1 MNTRQGSFRVKSTC
15 LQIELGRPYDKRQGI
30 PPPDQSTP
38 DCYLQLN
45 AIRGTAIIKNLQY
58 STAKVNNINS
68 NHFIQYCEISN
79 MDQGEPGLDYD
90 DANLNPLVCD
100 ICSKSFDSLDKL
112 GEHQKQEHDM

>member
-1 MNTRQGSFRVKSTC
+1 LNWDDLTIRGKGCRR
-15 LQIELGRPYDKRQGI
+15 L
-30 PPPDQSTP
+30 DQSTP

-45 AIRGTAIIKNLQY
+45 AIRGTATIKNLQY
-58 STAKVNNINS
+58 STAKGNNINS